1 MKNIVIHEKLDNG
14 KTLLLA
20 INRIRVLYDE
30 KEVQF
35 INKDYRKR
43 VISNDKKEIIAFK
56 ISKQNPIPLY
66 SKVESDELVS
76 YFYWDID
83 KQGIHIIISK
93 IEPFADIKLY
103 GSMHV
108 SNLEAF
114 SDEKHLRQAKE
125 ILKDTMCISDITRHL
140 DMSFCNIFYCD
151 CCEHKIQVNYT
162 NKDEIIV
169 KCDFCEATYKIKFEP
184 TIKAIIMRIK
194 IISID

>member
-30 KEVQF
+30 KEVKF
-35 INKDYRKR
+35 INKDYSKR

-93 IEPFADIKLY
+93 IEPFADIRLY

-125 ILKDTMCISDITRHL
+125 ILKYALRRARMRA
-140 DMSFCNIFYCD
+140 N
-151 CCEHKIQVNYT
+151 
-162 NKDEIIV
+162 
-169 KCDFCEATYKIKFEP
+169 TYKYTLDYPHQTFSCEFCKKEY
-184 TIKAIIMRIK
+184 AITSLEEKKEILECECSAKYEIEYKKVIRAVVK
-194 IISID
+194 QV

>member
-30 KEVQF
+30 KAVKF

-66 SKVESDELVS
+66 SKVESDQLVS

-93 IEPFADIKLY
+93 IEPFADIRLY
-103 GSMHV
+103 RSIHV

-125 ILKDTMCISDITRHL
+125 ILKYALRNARMRA
-140 DMSFCNIFYCD
+140 N
-151 CCEHKIQVNYT
+151 
-162 NKDEIIV
+162 
-169 KCDFCEATYKIKFEP
+169 TYKYTLDYPYQTFSCEFCKKEY
-184 TIKAIIMRIK
+184 AITSLEEKKEILECECSAKYQIEYKKVMRAVVK
-194 IISID
+194 QV

>member
-30 KEVQF
+30 KEVKF

-66 SKVESDELVS
+66 SKVESDKLVS

-93 IEPFADIKLY
+93 IEPFADIRLY
-103 GSMHV
+103 GRMHV

-125 ILKDTMCISDITRHL
+125 ILKYALRNARMRA
-140 DMSFCNIFYCD
+140 N
-151 CCEHKIQVNYT
+151 
-162 NKDEIIV
+162 
-169 KCDFCEATYKIKFEP
+169 TYKYTLDYSHQTFSCEFCKKEY
-184 TIKAIIMRIK
+184 AITSLEEKKEILECECSAKYEIEYKKVMRAVVK
-194 IISID
+194 QV

>member
-1 MKNIVIHEKLDNG
+1 M
-14 KTLLLA
+14 
-20 INRIRVLYDE
+20 LYDE
-30 KEVQF
+30 KVCQF

-93 IEPFADIKLY
+93 IEPFVYIKLY

-108 SNLEAF
+108 SNLEDF

-125 ILKDTMCISDITRHL
+125 ILKY
-140 DMSFCNIFYCD
+140 SFRNARMRA
-151 CCEHKIQVNYT
+151 N
-162 NKDEIIV
+162 
-169 KCDFCEATYKIKFEP
+169 TYKYTLDYPHQTFSCEFCKKEY
-184 TIKAIIMRIK
+184 AITSLEEKKEILECECSAKYEIEYKKVMRAVVK
-194 IISID
+194 QV

>member
-30 KEVQF
+30 KVCQF
-35 INKDYRKR
+35 INKDYRKG

-93 IEPFADIKLY
+93 IEPFAYIKLY
-103 GSMHV
+103 GSMHEIQNDV
-108 SNLEAF
+108 SGE
-114 SDEKHLRQAKE
+114 EHLRQAKE
-125 ILKDTMCISDITRHL
+125 ILKYALRHAR
-140 DMSFCNIFYCD
+140 MRAN
-151 CCEHKIQVNYT
+151 
-162 NKDEIIV
+162 
-169 KCDFCEATYKIKFEP
+169 TYKYTLDYPHQTFSCEFCKKEY
-184 TIKAIIMRIK
+184 AITSLEEKKEILECECSAKYEIEYKKVMRAVVK
-194 IISID
+194 QV

>member
-1 MKNIVIHEKLDNG
+1 MKNIVIHEKVDNG
-14 KTLLLA
+14 KTLLLVA
-20 INRIRVLYDE
+20 NNIRVLYDE

-35 INKDYRKR
+35 INKKYRKT
-43 VISNDKKEIIAFK
+43 VISNHKKQIIAFK

-103 GSMHV
+103 RSMHV

-125 ILKDTMCISDITRHL
+125 ILKDAMCISDITRHL

-151 CCEHKIQVNYT
+151 YCEHEIQVNYT

-169 KCDFCEATYKIKFEP
+169 KCDFCEATYEIKFEP
-184 TIKAIIMRIK
+184 TIKAIVRQNKDYIN
-194 IISID
+194 